1 MIAAGAKTRRF
12 ARRAAG
18 IPITAMKSHGATPA
32 MPNTRSKSI
41 PGRPIQNS
49 NETNEIEVA
58 VCFVS
63 SCG

>member
-1 MIAAGAKTRRF
+1 MTAGANTRRL
-12 ARRAAG
+12 ACSAAG

-32 MPNTRSKSI
+32 MPKVRSKSI
-41 PGRPIQNS
+41 PGSPIQNS
-49 NETNEIEVA
+49 GETNENEGT